1 MNTEFDAIVLGAG
14 IYGLYAARLLGKRKQ
29 KIALIEA
36 ETGPFQR
43 ASYINQARVHHGY
56 HYPRSYSTAV
66 KAAHYFDRFNHDFAF
81 AINKRFKKIYATSR
95 RFSMVSGAQFE
106 RFCQNAK
113 IPFNRIDPRPYFVS
127 NSVDAA
133 FETLEYSFDAVKI
146 RDWFLEEL
154 AAESSVQMMWGTR
167 PEQAEVQGTHY
178 RIRLTNGNTVVA
190 PLVLNATYASVNQV
204 LELFGFGFELFNLK
218 YEICEMIKCKVQAPM
233 ENLAVT
239 VLDGPFFS
247 LMPFGLSD
255 EHTLSAVTFTPHNTS
270 HDKLPVFPCQ
280 SQNPQCTSQVLAN
293 CNACPAQPA
302 TAWKYMFQLAR
313 KYLNSSIEVTYRSS
327 LFAIK
332 PIPAASEI
340 DDSRPTLIKSYSSNP
355 TLYSVLSGKINTIY
369 DLDIIFS

>member
-1 MNTEFDAIVLGAG
+1 MNAEFDAIVLGAG
-14 IYGLYAARLLGKRKQ
+14 IYGLYAARLLGQRKQ

-36 ETGPFQR
+36 DTGPFQR
-43 ASYINQARVHHGY
+43 ASLINQARVHHGY

-66 KAAHYFDRFNHDFAF
+66 TAAHYFDRFNHDFAF
-81 AINKRFKKIYATSR
+81 AINKRFRQIYATSR
-95 RFSMVSGAQFE
+95 RFSMVSGEQFE

-113 IPFNRIDPRPYFVS
+113 IPFNRVDPRPYFVS

-154 AAESSVQMMWGTR
+154 AAEPSVQMMWGTR
-167 PEQAEVQGTHY
+167 PEQAEVYGTQY

-190 PLVLNATYASVNQV
+190 PLVLNATYASINQV
-204 LELFGFGFELFNLK
+204 LKLFGFELFNLK
-218 YEICEMIKCKVQAPM
+218 YEICEMIKCRVLAPM

-255 EHTLSAVTFTPHNTS
+255 EHTLSAVTFTPHKTC
-270 HDKLPVFPCQ
+270 HDKLPVFSCQ
-280 SQNPQCTSQVLAN
+280 SHNLQCTSQALAN
-293 CNACPAQPA
+293 CNVCPAQPA

-313 KYLNSSIEVTYRSS
+313 KYLNSSIEITYHSS

-332 PIPAASEI
+332 PILVASEI

-355 TLYSVLSGKINTIY
+355 ALYSVLSGKLNTLY
-369 DLDIIFS
+369 DLDLLFS